1 MKDILETNKVTTNTW
16 QFMKKTF
23 VFENFLK
30 TNLVLKILEFDV
42 KGF

>member
-1 MKDILETNKVTTNTW
+1 
-16 QFMKKTF
+16 MKKTF